1 MNKYDLIEKLSL
13 VEHIEGGY
21 FQETYRSNLTT
32 NTDIKRGERKLLTS
46 IYYML
51 TDNRPVDHFHK
62 NKSDIIHYF
71 HGGSPVTYLVLELN
85 GKLSKFQ
92 LGFDVTKGHVPQL
105 LVPKDY
111 WKAAI
116 LEEGEFGLLGEAVA
130 PGFEYQDMEIAKPD
144 YFKANFP
151 DLWDELSPYVK
162 Q

>member
-1 MNKYDLIEKLSL
+1 
-13 VEHIEGGY
+13 
-21 FQETYRSNLTT
+21 
-32 NTDIKRGERKLLTS
+32 
-46 IYYML
+46 ML
-51 TDNRPVDHFHK
+51 TDDRRVDHFHK

-71 HGGSPVTYLVLELN
+71 HGGSPITYLVLALN
-85 GKLSKFQ
+85 GKLSKFK
-92 LGFDVTKGHVPQL
+92 LSFDVTKGHLPQL
-105 LVPKDY
+105 LVPKDC

-144 YFKANFP
+144 YFKVNFP